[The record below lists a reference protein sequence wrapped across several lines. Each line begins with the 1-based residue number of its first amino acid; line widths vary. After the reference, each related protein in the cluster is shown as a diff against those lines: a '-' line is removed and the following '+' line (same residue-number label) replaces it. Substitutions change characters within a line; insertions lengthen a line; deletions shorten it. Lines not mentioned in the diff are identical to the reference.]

1 MIDVTRL
8 GGGALMVNVD
18 LILSIEQTP
27 DTMIAFSNG
36 EKMLVRETPAV
47 LVERLVAFRRR
58 VGHPDHLGIG
68 DGADGE

>member
-1 MIDVTRL
+1 VIDVTRL

-18 LILSIEQTP
+18 LILTIEQTP

-47 LVERLVAFRRR
+47 LVERMVAFRRR
-58 VGHPDHLGIG
+58 LGHPDHLRIEGWP
-68 DGADGE
+68 DGE

>member
-1 MIDVTRL
+1 MIDVTLL

-58 VGHPDHLGIG
+58 LVFPAHLRIEDAHYGG
-68 DGADGE
+68 